1 MTNNKNTISLHIA
14 ALIAGLSLLVM
25 AIAAP
30 FAEMYVLPKL
40 IVEGNAAETTRNL
53 ISHVALFRAGVFA
66 YLITFICDLLAAW
79 ALYVLLKPVNE
90 SLSLLTA
97 WLRLVYTVIA
107 IIALANLVSIL
118 RLLNAPDSMAALA
131 PDQLYAE
138 VNHSLSSFKNS
149 WNFGILFF
157 GLHLGLL
164 GYLVFRS
171 KYIPKIVG
179 ILLIISGS
187 GYLLNSLKPFLFPN
201 ITIDFAMYTFFG
213 ELIFMFWLIIKGPRI
228 KEPALGE
235 K

>member
-1 MTNNKNTISLHIA
+1 MTNTTNKISLSSA

-53 ISHVALFRAGVFA
+53 LSNLALFRAGVFG
-66 YLITFICDLLAAW
+66 YVLTFICDLLAAW

-107 IIALANLVSIL
+107 IVALTNLVSIL
-118 RLLNAPDSMAALA
+118 RILNAPDSMAVLG
-131 PDQLYAE
+131 PDQFYAD
-138 VNHSLSSFKNS
+138 VHHSLSAFKNS
-149 WNFGILFF
+149 WDFGILFF

-171 KYIPKIVG
+171 TYIPKIVG
-179 ILLIISGS
+179 IFLIITGS
-187 GYLLNSLKPFLFPN
+187 GYLLNSLKPFLFPDL
-201 ITIDFAMYTFFG
+201 TIDFAMYTFIG
-213 ELIFMFWLIIKGPRI
+213 EVIFMFWLIIRGPRI
-228 KEPALGE
+228 KEPALSE